1 MPVVIKSIINDNI
14 EVACLGT
21 CNIDFISHVSRLAK
35 ADDEVNVDNLH
46 VSLGGSASNF
56 VTCLSRQGLNTSILA
71 RVGNDKFGEIA
82 RKKLSQ
88 KDVDVTRLITIKG
101 RTGIAF
107 IAVDD
112 EAERSIYTYMGANAD
127 FKLEKED
134 INYINSPDLVH
145 VTGMYYEVVEEA
157 SKHAKL
163 LSFNP
168 GSILSSYGLK
178 KLNKIIK
185 RTDVLFLNKKEV
197 TLLTNMKIDDGARL
211 LIELGVPI
219 VVVTMGKDGAI
230 LYTSKE
236 VIKTP
241 AKPVKALDTTGAG
254 DTFAAGFLAS
264 FLKDQDLKECL
275 SFANQLA
282 AQCVQNLGGTQTIIS
297 NIH

>member
-1 MPVVIKSIINDNI
+1 VIKSDINANI

-21 CNIDFISHVSRLAK
+21 CSIDFISHVSRLAK
-35 ADDEVNVDNLH
+35 ADDEVNVDKLH

-56 VTCLSRQGLNTSILA
+56 VTCLSRLGVNTSILA
-71 RVGNDKFGEIA
+71 KVGDDEFGEIA
-82 RKKLSQ
+82 RAKLSQ
-88 KDVDVTRLITIKG
+88 NGVDITRLITIKG
-101 RTGIAF
+101 RTGMAF

-134 INYINSPDLVH
+134 LNYIKSSDLVH
-145 VTGMYYEVVEEA
+145 ITGMYHEVVEEA

-168 GSILSSYGLK
+168 GSILSSYGFK

-185 RTDVLFLNKKEV
+185 RTDILFLNKKEV
-197 TLLTNMKIDDGARL
+197 TLLTNLKIDDGTKL

-219 VVVTMGKDGAI
+219 VVVTMGKDGAMV
-230 LYTSKE
+230 YTSKE
-236 VIKTP
+236 IIKTP
-241 AKPVKALDTTGAG
+241 AKPANALDTTGAG

-275 SFANQLA
+275 RFANKLA
-282 AQCVQNLGGTQTIIS
+282 AQTVQNLGGTHIIIS